1 MIKISIH
8 RDEMMAQ
15 FIVSGHAGYAPKG
28 HDIVCAGVST
38 ITNLLENLA
47 EAWREAMPTMRNLVA
62 VDDDD
67 SGPCHVIIDS
77 SGNAAVNS
85 AIDCIIDAYQQVA
98 EQYPSQVT
106 VQML

>member
-28 HDIVCAGVST
+28 QDIVCAGVST

-67 SGPCHVIIDS
+67 SGPCHVMINS

-98 EQYPSQVT
+98 EQYPAQVT

>member
-8 RDEMMAQ
+8 RDDMMAQ

-28 HDIVCAGVST
+28 QDIVCAGVST

-47 EAWREAMPTMRNLVA
+47 QAWREAMPTMRNLVS

-67 SGPCHVIIDS
+67 NGPCHVMIDS

-98 EQYPSQVT
+98 EQYPAQVT